1 MEVDLPMT
9 NKPIH
14 YDGSIQNNETSP
26 AASTVN
32 EPFTLTDEMRANIS
46 GNPYFTENNN

>member
-1 MEVDLPMT
+1 MEVNLPMT

-14 YDGSIQNNETSP
+14 YDGSIQNNETS
-26 AASTVN
+26 ASNSTVN

-46 GNPYFTENNN
+46 GNPYISENNN

>member
-1 MEVDLPMT
+1 MT

-14 YDGSIQNNETSP
+14 YDGSIQNNDDAT
-26 AASTVN
+26 ANSTVN
-32 EPFTLTDEMRANIS
+32 EPFILTDEMRTNIS

>member
-14 YDGSIQNNETSP
+14 YDGSIQNNETST
-26 AASTVN
+26 ANSTVN
-32 EPFTLTDEMRANIS
+32 EQFTLTDEMRSNIS
-46 GNPYFTENNN
+46 GNPYFTENNI

>member
-1 MEVDLPMT
+1 MEVDLPMI
-9 NKPIH
+9 NNPIH
-14 YDGSIQNNETSP
+14 YDGSIQNNETST
-26 AASTVN
+26 ADSTVN

>member
-14 YDGSIQNNETSP
+14 YDGSIQNNETSVSN
-26 AASTVN
+26 STVN
-32 EPFTLTDEMRANIS
+32 EPFTLTDEMRASIS
-46 GNPYFTENNN
+46 GNPYFSENNN

>member
-14 YDGSIQNNETSP
+14 YDGSIQNNETSTSN
-26 AASTVN
+26 STAN
-32 EPFTLTDEMRANIS
+32 EQFTLTDEMRSSIS
-46 GNPYFTENNN
+46 GNPYFSENNN

>member
-1 MEVDLPMT
+1 MEVNRPMT

-14 YDGSIQNNETSP
+14 YDGSIQNNDDAT
-26 AASTVN
+26 ANSTVN

-46 GNPYFTENNN
+46 GNPYFTENN